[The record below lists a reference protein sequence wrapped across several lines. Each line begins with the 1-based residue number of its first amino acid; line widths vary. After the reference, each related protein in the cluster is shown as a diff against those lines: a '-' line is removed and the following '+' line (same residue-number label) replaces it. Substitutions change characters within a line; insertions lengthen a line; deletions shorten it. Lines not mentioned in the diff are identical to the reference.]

1 MGRVPRP
8 GERLSTSALPAPGA
22 DPSDAARELAERYGL
37 EPSSHRPALGEYM
50 SQIWARR
57 YFILSFAQARMTTM
71 YSQARLGQVWQ
82 ILTPLLNAAVYYFVF
97 GKVLGTHKSI
107 PNYIG
112 FLVTGVMIFTFI
124 NRSITNGA
132 KTIPTNLSL
141 IRALHFPR
149 ACMPLATVLVEFQQM
164 LLSMVVLIV
173 IVLLSGE
180 PITLHW
186 LMLLP
191 TLVFLTMFSS
201 GMTMFIARLGA
212 NLPDVSQLLPFILRT
227 WLYLSG
233 VFYNIDSQTF
243 TKNKPILGDILYAN
257 PATVYIEL
265 ARASLLH
272 HSDLRPHTWAW
283 AAFWAFLAVIVGFLF
298 FWRGEHSYGRG

>member
-1 MGRVPRP
+1 MGRVPRS
-8 GERLSTSALPAPGA
+8 GERLSTTYPEPGA
-22 DPSDAARELAERYGL
+22 GPPDAARELAERYGL
-37 EPSSHRPALGEYM
+37 EPSSHRPALGEYL

-57 YFILSFAQARMTTM
+57 AFITSFAQAKMTTM

-82 ILTPLLNAAVYYFVF
+82 ILTPLLNASVYYFVF
-97 GKVLGTHKSI
+97 GKLLGAHRNI

-132 KTIPTNLSL
+132 KAIPGNLSL

-164 LLSMVVLIV
+164 LLSMVVLVV

-180 PITLHW
+180 PITLRW
-186 LMLLP
+186 LMLIP
-191 TLVFLTMFSS
+191 TLACLTLFAS
-201 GMTMFIARLGA
+201 GMTMLIARLGA

-243 TKNKPILGDILYAN
+243 TKSKPYLGDILFAN

-265 ARASLLH
+265 ARASLLETAH
-272 HSDLRPHTWAW
+272 VRPHAWAW
-283 AAFWAFLAVIVGFLF
+283 AVFWGVAADVVGFVF

>member
-1 MGRVPRP
+1 M
-8 GERLSTSALPAPGA
+8 TTTLPPSGTG
-22 DPSDAARELAERYGL
+22 PSDAARELAERYGL
-37 EPSSHRPALGEYM
+37 EPSSHRPALGEYLN
-50 SQIWARR
+50 QIWTRR
-57 YFILSFAQARMTTM
+57 SFVLSFAQAKMTTM

-82 ILTPLLNAAVYYFVF
+82 ILTPLLNASVYYFVF
-97 GKVLGTHKSI
+97 GKVLGAHKHI

-132 KTIPTNLSL
+132 KAIPGNLNL

-149 ACMPLATVLVEFQQM
+149 ACMPLATVLMEFQQM
-164 LLSMVVLIV
+164 LLSMVVLVV

-180 PITLHW
+180 HITLHW
-186 LMLLP
+186 LMLIP
-191 TLVFLTMFSS
+191 TLACLTLFSS
-201 GMTMFIARLGA
+201 GMTMLIARLGA

-233 VFYNIDSQTF
+233 VFYNINSQTF
-243 TKNKPILGDILYAN
+243 TKDKPILGDILYAN

-265 ARASLLH
+265 ARGSLLH
-272 HSDLRPHTWAW
+272 TAHLQPHAWAW
-283 AAFWAFLAVIVGFLF
+283 ALFWGVGAAVVGFLF